1 MKVVITAGVLLSL
14 AMLNAAA
21 TSQDDAFQKIAHDYV
36 EQYLRANPEQATDLG
51 DHRFDGQLTDYSSD
65 ARAKDLATQKEFRD
79 KLNAIDGS
87 QLTGPNN
94 IDFRILKENIDYQI
108 FRAEELKEPEWNP
121 LVYMQSLANSLYLL
135 VARDF
140 APAEK
145 RMPNLRQRMEKIP
158 GVIAQAEANLQHP
171 PRIHTETAIEQT
183 QGAINLVRTELAP
196 LLDQAP
202 QMKKELAPLQEK
214 TAAALEDYKKWL
226 QNDLLPR
233 SDGDFRLGAEK
244 YRKKL
249 HFALA
254 SDLPMEEIMKRARA
268 DLDQAQIAIY
278 ETALPLYKKYFPTAD
293 PAAAGLA
300 DKHKVTAAV
309 LDKLA
314 EQHPNDATVVDF
326 AKKIT
331 AEATDFVKQ
340 HDLVAVPTVPLD
352 VIAMPEFKRGVAI
365 AYCDAPGPLEKNG
378 KTFFAVAPTPKDWSK
393 ERKESFFREYNNY
406 MIRDLTVHEAMP
418 GHFLQLARAN
428 EFRAPTLV
436 RAIFQSGTFIEGWAV
451 YCEQM
456 MAEQGYGG
464 PEVKMQQLKMRLR
477 AICNAILDQ
486 SIHAG
491 NMSEKEA
498 MDLMTKEGYQQEGEA
513 VAKWKRARLTSAQ
526 LSTYFVGATEH
537 LDLRAAE
544 QKKLGN
550 EFNLKKYNDQV
561 ISYGSPPVKYVR
573 ELMLQGTT
581 ASVTP

>member
-1 MKVVITAGVLLSL
+1 MKIVIAAAAALALSI
-14 AMLNAAA
+14 LNTFA
-21 TSQDDAFQKIAHDYV
+21 TSQDDAFQKIAHEYV
-36 EQYLRANPEQATDLG
+36 EQYLQANPEQATELG
-51 DHRFDGQLTDYSSD
+51 DHRFDGELTDYSSE
-65 ARAKDLATQKEFRD
+65 ARAKDLATQKQFRD
-79 KLNAIDGS
+79 KLNAIDGT
-87 QLTGPNN
+87 QLTGANN
-94 IDFRILKENIDYQI
+94 IDFRILKENIDYEI
-108 FRAEELKEPEWNP
+108 FQAEELKEPEWNP

-145 RMPNLRQRMEKIP
+145 RIPTLRQRLEKIP
-158 GVIAQAEANLQHP
+158 GVIAQAKANLQHP
-171 PRIHTETAIEQT
+171 PRIHTETAIDQT
-183 QGAINLVRTELAP
+183 QGAINLVRADLAP

-202 QMKKELAPLQEK
+202 QMKKDLAPLQDK

-249 HFALA
+249 RFALA
-254 SDLPMEEIMKRARA
+254 SDLPMEEVLKRAKA
-268 DLDQAQIAIY
+268 DLEQTQSAIY
-278 ETALPLYKKYFPTAD
+278 ETALPLYKKYFPNAD
-293 PAAAGLA
+293 QQTVA

-314 EQHPNDATVVDF
+314 EQHPNDSTVVDY
-326 AKKIT
+326 AKKVVT
-331 AEATDFVKQ
+331 EATDFVKRHQ
-340 HDLVAVPTVPLD
+340 VVSVPNMPLD

-378 KTFFAVAPTPKDWSK
+378 KTLFAVAPTPKDWSK

-418 GHFLQLARAN
+418 GHFLQLARSN

-436 RAIFQSGTFIEGWAV
+436 RAIFQSGPFIEGWAV
-451 YCEQM
+451 YCEQV

-491 NMSEKEA
+491 NMTEKEA
-498 MDLMTKEGYQQEGEA
+498 MELMTKQAYQQEGEA

-544 QKKLGN
+544 QKKLGDQ
-550 EFNLKKYNDQV
+550 FNLKKYNDQV

-573 ELMLQGTT
+573 EILQGTT
-581 ASVTP
+581 ASQPSG

>member
-1 MKVVITAGVLLSL
+1 MKVIITAGALLSL
-14 AMLNAAA
+14 SILNAAA

-36 EQYLRANPEQATDLG
+36 EQYLRTNPEQATELG
-51 DHRFDGQLTDYSSD
+51 DHRFDGQLTDYSAD

-87 QLTGPNN
+87 QLAGANN

-108 FRAEELKEPEWNP
+108 FQAEELKQAEWNP
-121 LVYMQSLANSLYLL
+121 LIYMQSLANSLYLL

-145 RMPNLRQRMEKIP
+145 RIPNLRQRMEGIP
-158 GVIAQAEANLQHP
+158 VVIAQAKANLQHP
-171 PRIHTETAIEQT
+171 PRVHTETAIEQT

-202 QMKKELAPLQEK
+202 QLKKELEPLQAK

-249 HFALA
+249 RFALA
-254 SDLPMEEIMKRARA
+254 SDLPIEEIMKRARA
-268 DLDQAQIAIY
+268 DLDQTQIAIY

-300 DKHKVTAAV
+300 DKHKVIAAV

-340 HDLVAVPTVPLD
+340 QDLVAVPTVPLD
-352 VIAMPEFKRGVAI
+352 VITMPEFKRGVAI

-436 RAIFQSGTFIEGWAV
+436 RAIFQSGSFIEGWAV

-456 MAEQGYGG
+456 MAEQGYGR

-550 EFNLKKYNDQV
+550 DFNLKKYNDQV